1 MAAETQEAL
10 KEQEKRLG
18 LLIGRLEVGTAR
30 RQAILSKQDA
40 TLQNLQVCNE
50 KTQHYNIY
58 RYVITHNITKSTGMS
73 SEFEEILTVKV
84 TCTWMY

>member
-40 TLQNLQVCNE
+40 TLQNLQVGRLE
-50 KTQHYNIY
+50 VGTAWRQAILSKQDATQQNLQI
-58 RYVITHNITKSTGMS
+58 NATKSTGKCYK
-73 SEFEEILTVKV
+73 I
-84 TCTWMY
+84 YR

>member
-50 KTQHYNIY
+50 KTQHYKIY
-58 RYVITHNITKSTGMS
+58 RYVIRIRGNSNCEGNLHLDVLRFHVNEHT
-73 SEFEEILTVKV
+73 
-84 TCTWMY
+84 